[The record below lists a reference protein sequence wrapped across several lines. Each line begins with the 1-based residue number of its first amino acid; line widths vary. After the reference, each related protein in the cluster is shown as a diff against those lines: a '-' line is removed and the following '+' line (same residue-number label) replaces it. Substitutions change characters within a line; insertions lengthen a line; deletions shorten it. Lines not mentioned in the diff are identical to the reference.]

1 MHQKPFSL
9 LALGVAGWMRYVGGV
24 DEQGNAIDVSD
35 PQLAVIQAAVKGSA
49 EGESRVRALLGIEAI
64 FGKELPRE
72 AVFVDAV
79 MKAYQTLLQKGAKAT
94 VAQYVSQR

>member
-1 MHQKPFSL
+1 M
-9 LALGVAGWMRYVGGV
+9 
-24 DEQGNAIDVSD
+24 SD
-35 PQLAVIQAAVKGSA
+35 PQLEVIQAAVKGST

-72 AVFVDAV
+72 SVFVDAV